1 MVASAR
7 LWLKKI
13 KQHPFMMLLNTC
25 WQQIKHHPFTAIVLP
40 ILGALALTIL
50 IGGYRLNWVWTGFTG
65 TTESYKTLYD
75 WLQLLFVPIALA
87 GFGFFLNYRER
98 KAAERHADKER
109 QHEERRVANEQAAAA
124 RHAEE
129 ELKLEQQRAQTE
141 RDIAEDNQ
149 REAALQAYINE
160 MSELLLHENLR
171 KSEKDDEVR
180 TISPVRTLTVLPR
193 LDGSRKRSA
202 LEFLYEAGLITRGK
216 SIIDLYFADF
226 SDTDMQV
233 IDLHGADLSG
243 ATLHCSH
250 IVGANLQN
258 TDLSGA
264 DMSFVVM
271 QSADL
276 RGANLKDTDFTGA
289 DLLDAKV
296 TQAQLN
302 KADLAR
308 TTKPDGSISG
318 ITNPIDP

>member
-75 WLQLLFVPIALA
+75 WLQLLFVPVALA

-109 QHEERRVANEQAAAA
+109 QHEERRVANEEAAAA

-160 MSELLLHENLR
+160 MSELLLYENLR

-180 TISPVRTLTVLPR
+180 TISRVRTLTVLPR

-226 SDTDMQV
+226 SD
-233 IDLHGADLSG
+233 
-243 ATLHCSH
+243 
-250 IVGANLQN
+250 
-258 TDLSGA
+258 A
-264 DMSFVVM
+264 DMSFAVM

-296 TQAQLN
+296 THAQLN

>member
-25 WQQIKHHPFTAIVLP
+25 WQQIKHHPFTTIVLP

-75 WLQLLFVPIALA
+75 WLQLLFVPVALA

-98 KAAERHADKER
+98 KAAE
-109 QHEERRVANEQAAAA
+109 

-149 REAALQAYINE
+149 REAALEAYINE

-180 TISPVRTLTVLPR
+180 TISRVRTLTVLPR

-243 ATLHCSH
+243 ATLHYSH

-264 DMSFVVM
+264 DMSFAVM

-308 TTKPDGSISG
+308 TTMPDGSISG